1 MKFSKYMVV
10 ILVIYI
16 YMAQYNQNIS
26 RKNVFKSDSDR
37 RKWCWFSVSWGKMC
51 LFFFQILLSN
61 L

>member
-1 MKFSKYMVV
+1 MEKYMKFSKYMVV

-37 RKWCWFSVSWGKMC
+37 RK
-51 LFFFQILLSN
+51 
-61 L
+61 